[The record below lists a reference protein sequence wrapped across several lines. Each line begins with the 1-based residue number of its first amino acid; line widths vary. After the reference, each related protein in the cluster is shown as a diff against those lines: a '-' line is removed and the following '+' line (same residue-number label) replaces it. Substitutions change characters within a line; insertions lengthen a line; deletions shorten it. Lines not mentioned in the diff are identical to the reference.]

1 MDSMVAGS
9 DTDDVGYFSNTGG
22 TTVGIYDSVANV
34 LSAFRYVSGTPWT
47 AYEADAYGTVR
58 GNIVSGTDFNNTIQ
72 ATGGD
77 LGF

>member
-1 MDSMVAGS
+1 MVAGS
-9 DTDDVGYFSNTGG
+9 DTDDVGHFSNTGG

-34 LSAFRYVSGTPWT
+34 LSAFRYVSGPAWT

-58 GNIVSGTDFNNTIQ
+58 ANIVSGTDFNNTIQ